1 LAAYQKALALE
12 PENVQIKHA
21 IARYYLAQG
30 AVADAEEQV
39 IEILTSRPNNYP
51 ARLLKA
57 EILAHQR
64 KFDPAIKILDQLI
77 KEDPQNARAYYY
89 KGFSHFGK
97 GEFDFAKQALALAIE
112 RQPTFS
118 NAQLLLAE
126 IYLRE
131 GDVNL
136 AQKEAQEVL
145 KRQPV
150 NYQAK
155 LILGNAYMTQKELKL
170 AQDAF
175 ESMIEM
181 APDNPVGY
189 SRLGLLQRVLG
200 KDRPALQNFEKALAI
215 NPKLM
220 DVFTNVIRVDAAQK
234 EYDRALKRCDRQ
246 LKIVEDSPSAV
257 AVIYNLKGNLYAEQN
272 KTSAAEEY
280 FQKAIDQ
287 DPDFLQPYYS
297 LARIYMAGN
306 KVEDAISKY
315 EALLKANPKQTA
327 PHMFLGM
334 IYENR
339 KQYDLSETHYL
350 AALDIDSGFAPAANN
365 LAYILVEQGKDLNEA
380 LDFARTAREK
390 LPNEPYV
397 IDTMGWVYYKKG
409 LYDSA
414 IGEFT
419 ESLAKLPENPTVNY
433 HLGMAYYK
441 KGDPEQARTF
451 LEKALSISDS
461 FDGAQEAKQ
470 VLAGL

>member
-1 LAAYQKALALE
+1 M
-12 PENVQIKHA
+12 
-21 IARYYLAQG
+21 
-30 AVADAEEQV
+30 
-39 IEILTSRPNNYP
+39 
-51 ARLLKA
+51 
-57 EILAHQR
+57 
-64 KFDPAIKILDQLI
+64 
-77 KEDPQNARAYYY
+77 
-89 KGFSHFGK
+89 
-97 GEFDFAKQALALAIE
+97 
-112 RQPTFS
+112 
-118 NAQLLLAE
+118 LLAE

-131 GDVNL
+131 GDLEL

-145 KRQPV
+145 ERQPA

-155 LILGNAYMTQKELKL
+155 RILGNAYVGQKKYNP
-170 AQDAF
+170 AQITF

-189 SRLGLLQRVLG
+189 SRLGLLQQVLG
-200 KDRPALQNFEKALAI
+200 KYEPALQNFEKALAI

-220 DVFTNVIRVDAAQK
+220 NVFANVVQVDAAQK
-234 EYDRALKRCDRQ
+234 EYDRALERCDRQ
-246 LKIVEDSPSAV
+246 LKIVEDSPSAI
-257 AVIYNLKGNLYAEQN
+257 AVVYNLKGGLYLAQN
-272 KTSAAEEY
+272 KTSVAEEY
-280 FQKAIDQ
+280 FQKAIDEN
-287 DPDFLQPYYS
+287 PDFLQPYYS
-297 LARIYMAGN
+297 LARIYLADK

-339 KQYDLSETHYL
+339 KQYDLSETHYM

-365 LAYILVEQGKDLNEA
+365 LAYILVEQGKDLNKA

-390 LPNEPYV
+390 LPNDPYV

-409 LYDSA
+409 LYDWA

-419 ESLAKLPENPTVNY
+419 KCLAKLPENPTVNY

-441 KGDPEQARTF
+441 KGDPEQARIY
-451 LEKALSISDS
+451 LEKALNISNS

>member
-1 LAAYQKALALE
+1 MVRK
-12 PENVQIKHA
+12 
-21 IARYYLAQG
+21 
-30 AVADAEEQV
+30 
-39 IEILTSRPNNYP
+39 EI
-51 ARLLKA
+51 
-57 EILAHQR
+57 
-64 KFDPAIKILDQLI
+64 
-77 KEDPQNARAYYY
+77 
-89 KGFSHFGK
+89 
-97 GEFDFAKQALALAIE
+97 
-112 RQPTFS
+112 
-118 NAQLLLAE
+118 
-126 IYLRE
+126 
-131 GDVNL
+131 
-136 AQKEAQEVL
+136 
-145 KRQPV
+145 
-150 NYQAK
+150 
-155 LILGNAYMTQKELKL
+155 KL
-170 AQDAF
+170 AQNTF

-189 SRLGLLQRVLG
+189 SRLGLLQQVLG
-200 KDRPALQNFEKALAI
+200 QHGPALQNFEKALAI

-220 DVFTNVIRVDAAQK
+220 DVFANIVRVDADQK
-234 EYDRALKRCDRQ
+234 EYDRALKRCDHQ

-257 AVIYNLKGNLYAEQN
+257 AVVYNLKGGLYAEQK

-287 DPDFLQPYYS
+287 NPDLLQPYYS
-297 LARIYMAGN
+297 LALIYLAD
-306 KVEDAISKY
+306 KQVDRAIAKY
-315 EALLKANPKQTA
+315 EALLKASPKQTA

-339 KQYDLSETHYL
+339 KQYDLSETHYR

-365 LAYILVEQGKDLNEA
+365 LAYILVEQDKDLNEA

-390 LPNEPYV
+390 LPNDPYV

-419 ESLAKLPENPTVNY
+419 ECLAKLPENPSVNY

-441 KGDPEQARTF
+441 KGDPEQARTY
-451 LEKALSISDS
+451 LEKALSISNS